1 METIY
6 DWLSVAVFGV
16 LVVLFLHR
24 SAQDR
29 EPTDTIYH
37 YAPPAIGCAVANYLG
52 NHDQGPLSI
61 VLLVAVLIYIV
72 MVLKPFGGIK
82 LK

>member
-6 DWLSVAVFGV
+6 DWASVAVFGV

-24 SAQDR
+24 SAKEQ

-37 YAPPAIGCAVANYLG
+37 YIPPAIGCAVANYLG
-52 NHDQGPLSI
+52 NHDLGPASI

-72 MVLKPFGGIK
+72 LVLKPFGGIK
-82 LK
+82 L